1 MLDTGTTVSQA
12 IILAGGLSERGTDR
26 RIKVGRVVNGITVEI
41 SVDLSDK
48 LQPNDEIKIR
58 SRFF

>member
-1 MLDTGTTVSQA
+1 
-12 IILAGGLSERGTDR
+12 
-26 RIKVGRVVNGITVEI
+26 VGRVVNGITVEI